1 MAGLIFLRTKEFDK
15 IVKFYKD
22 LGMTTWKQQT
32 GIEIL
37 SHGNFLVGFQ
47 SSTEIDKDCL
57 LTFFYKDEDGVNG
70 MYSQFKDIATTT
82 PQINTRYNIYNFFA
96 TDPEGRKIEFQAFLD
111 DIQQVKI
118 EWLD

>member
-1 MAGLIFLRTKEFDK
+1 MAGLIFLRTNELEM
-15 IVKFYKD
+15 IVEFYKE
-22 LGMTTWKQQT
+22 LGMSSWIQQE

-47 SSTEIDKDCL
+47 SSTELDKDCL
-57 LTFFYKDEDGVNG
+57 LTFFYKDEKRVNE
-70 MYSQFKDIATTT
+70 MYSQFEDIATTT
-82 PQINTRYNIYNFFA
+82 PKINSRYNIYNFFA